1 MGTNPKKPETT
12 PAPQVVHDT
21 GTLKPAH
28 VDAVV
33 AAATESHAPK
43 TLRSYKT
50 AWKQF
55 QAWCS
60 DEGYESLPAAPETV
74 AAYLTERAR
83 QGLSRSSLSIDRAAV
98 RYFHETAGYD
108 PTGSAGVK
116 RVMSGL
122 RRRAAKHQSGAR
134 QATGIRR
141 TDLAAIRATAMNRRQ
156 WNGRMESE
164 AAAKHRGAVD
174 IALLE
179 TMHNGLL
186 RRSEAVA
193 LRWRDVEF
201 CDDGSARVTVRRSK
215 SDQEGEGAVQ
225 FIGKDAAAALEAIR
239 GDAGDDDR
247 VFGLQ
252 SGRAVSSRIAA
263 AARAAGLK
271 GRFSGHSPRVGCLLD
286 LVAAGESLAAVQ
298 VAGRWKSARMPATYA
313 RSELAGNSAVARL
326 LNEDGEV
333 S

>member
-1 MGTNPKKPETT
+1 MGTNPKTPATT
-12 PAPQVVHDT
+12 PALQDT
-21 GTLKPAH
+21 GALKPAH

-43 TLRSYKT
+43 TLRSYET
-50 AWKQF
+50 AWRQF

-74 AAYLTERAR
+74 AAYLAERAR

-98 RYFHETAGYD
+98 RYHHETAGYD

-122 RRRAAKHQSGAR
+122 RRRAAKHQSKAR

-156 WNGRMESE
+156 WNGRRESE
-164 AAAKHRGAVD
+164 EAAQRRGAVD

-193 LRWRDVEF
+193 LRWRDLEF
-201 CDDGSARVTVRRSK
+201 QDDGTARVTIRRSK
-215 SDQEGEGAVQ
+215 TDQEGTGAVQ
-225 FIGKDAAAALEAIR
+225 FIGRDATAALKAIR
-239 GDAGDDDR
+239 GDADDNDR
-247 VFGLQ
+247 VFGLR
-252 SGRAVSSRIAA
+252 SGRAVSNRIAA

-298 VAGRWKSARMPATYA
+298 VAGRWSSSRMPAAYA
-313 RSELAGNSAVARL
+313 RGELAGNSAVARL
-326 LNEDGEV
+326 LNEAK
-333 S
+333 